1 MSRGGSPIEPTEI
14 SVLSAYGRKSYVGT
28 GNSSYALPM
37 TLKDGSCGGGDDEVD
52 LGQSGS
58 ELYNFERTVADVKK
72 KIEDALNTFGLGG
85 AGPGEGAKNRRRRKR
100 RQLQVGQSNG
110 EWACAK
116 VVLPGDGIPLL
127 CQENGRLPSELIERN
142 QRNKNPSQIWDLI

>member
-1 MSRGGSPIEPTEI
+1 M
-14 SVLSAYGRKSYVGT
+14 
-28 GNSSYALPM
+28 
-37 TLKDGSCGGGDDEVD
+37 D
-52 LGQSGS
+52 LGPFKAMECGQSGS

-116 VVLPGDGIPLL
+116 VVLPGTAYRSCVKKTADF
-127 CQENGRLPSELIERN
+127 QVS
-142 QRNKNPSQIWDLI
+142 